1 MDPTPLRKQLPL
13 VDLAVLR
20 ELEQQAGDPS
30 VAQSFVR
37 DFIKIW
43 DQRYTRLSQAVEL
56 GDREARMDAVLSVKA
71 SSSMAG
77 ATRLAHLAA
86 GLERL
91 IRDGDVTLAA
101 LLPGIRTCGEQTIE
115 EFLSAYVLPTS

>member
-1 MDPTPLRKQLPL
+1 MDTMPLRKQLPL
-13 VDLAVLR
+13 VDLGVLR
-20 ELEQQAGDPS
+20 ELEQQAGDAT

-37 DFIKIW
+37 DFIQIW
-43 DQRYTRLSQAVEL
+43 NHRFTRLEQAVEV
-56 GDREARMDAVLSVKA
+56 GDMEARMDAILSVKA

-77 ATRLAHLAA
+77 AARLAHLAA

-91 IRDGDVTLAA
+91 IRNGDIGAAA

-115 EFLSAYVLPTS
+115 EFLSCYVIPST

>member
-1 MDPTPLRKQLPL
+1 MSFIPVRKQLPL
-13 VDLAVLR
+13 VDLLVLR
-20 ELEQQAGDPS
+20 ELERQTGDPS
-30 VAQSFVR
+30 VAQVFVR

-43 DQRYTRLSQAVEL
+43 NHRYTRLAQAVEL

-77 ATRLAHLAA
+77 AARLAHLAA

-91 IRDGDVTLAA
+91 IRNGDMTVAA

-115 EFLSAYVLPTS
+115 EFLSSYVLPSA